1 MSDPNAPAP
10 DGFRLASLQDVVEIG
25 RGGFAVVYRAFQPR
39 FGRTVAVKLLDPQ
52 GDPRAVERFERECEA
67 MGMLSSHPNIVTIF
81 DAGVAEDGKPYLVME
96 FMPDGTLDDRLE
108 QEGPRPW
115 EDVVDVGVKLAGA
128 LETAHEAGVLH
139 RDVKPANVLRSPFG
153 EPCLSDFGLA
163 RFGGQ
168 AKTTGVVTAT
178 LLHAPP
184 EILAGQPA
192 SAQSDVYSLAS
203 SLFTLLVGDAPF
215 WRSTDES
222 MLPLLARIADEPVP
236 DLRSRGVPSSIC
248 SAIETAMAKDAD
260 ARPPSASAFG
270 EVLRD
275 AQAAEGLTPTP
286 LPLSGRESV
295 AAARRV
301 ATAPTDPHDPNAT
314 IARSPTPAADDNR
327 TVARPSAAPAPAPT
341 PTAKPPRRRRR
352 VLLAL
357 GALVLAVV
365 VGVAAVLA
373 LGGGDDGGG
382 NAADAPGSAGD
393 DTASGGATLDEM
405 AAEVIDQT
413 NAHRAD
419 IGLDPVS
426 VDPQLAREAMR
437 HATLAADV
445 DAYPQADLTAIGN
458 RHEGRWGN
466 IFVNTISGPDVDA
479 AFEGMLQTT
488 STRTNLE
495 NSSATVA
502 GVGLAYADDG
512 TTLYLVE
519 MLAARLSDA

>member
-1 MSDPNAPAP
+1 
-10 DGFRLASLQDVVEIG
+10 
-25 RGGFAVVYRAFQPR
+25 
-39 FGRTVAVKLLDPQ
+39 
-52 GDPRAVERFERECEA
+52 

-81 DAGVAEDGKPYLVME
+81 DAGLTEDGKPYLVME
-96 FMPDGTLDDRLE
+96 YMPDGTLDDRLDRD
-108 QEGPRPW
+108 GALGW
-115 EDVVDVGVKLAGA
+115 EEVSDVGVKLAGA

-192 SAQSDVYSLAS
+192 TAQSDVYSLAS

-236 DLRSRGVPSSIC
+236 DLRGRGVPAGIC
-248 SAIETAMAKDAD
+248 SAIETAMAKDLGD
-260 ARPPSASAFG
+260 RPASAAALG
-270 EVLRD
+270 EALRD

-314 IARSPTPAADDNR
+314 IARSPTPTADDNR
-327 TVARPSAAPAPAPT
+327 TVARPAAAPTPAPT

-357 GALVLAVV
+357 GALVLVVV
-365 VGVAAVLA
+365 VGVAAALT

-393 DTASGGATLDEM
+393 DIASGGAATLDEM
-405 AAEVIDQT
+405 AADVIAMT

-419 IGLDPVS
+419 VGLDPVT

-437 HATLAADV
+437 HATLAAEV
-445 DAYPQADLTAIGN
+445 EGYPQADLTAISN
-458 RHEGRWGN
+458 RHEGQWGN
-466 IFVNTISGPDVDA
+466 IFVNTISGPDVES
-479 AFEGMLQTT
+479 AFEGTLQTRL
-488 STRTNLE
+488 TRNNLE
-495 NSSATVA
+495 KSSATVA

-512 TTLYLVE
+512 TTLYMVE
-519 MLAARLSDA
+519 MLAAALSDA

>member
-1 MSDPNAPAP
+1 
-10 DGFRLASLQDVVEIG
+10 
-25 RGGFAVVYRAFQPR
+25 Y
-39 FGRTVAVKLLDPQ
+39 
-52 GDPRAVERFERECEA
+52 
-67 MGMLSSHPNIVTIF
+67 
-81 DAGVAEDGKPYLVME
+81 
-96 FMPDGTLDDRLE
+96 MPDGTLDDRLDRDRAL
-108 QEGPRPW
+108 GW
-115 EDVVDVGVKLAGA
+115 EEVSDLGVKLAGA

-192 SAQSDVYSLAS
+192 TPQSDVYSLAS

-236 DLRSRGVPSSIC
+236 DLRSQGVPSGVC
-248 SAIETAMAKDAD
+248 SAIESAMAKDAD
-260 ARPPSASAFG
+260 ARPPSAAAFG

-275 AQAAEGLTPTP
+275 AQVAQGLTPTP

-314 IARSPTPAADDNR
+314 IARSPAPTGDDNR
-327 TVARPSAAPAPAPT
+327 TVARPVAAPAPS
-341 PTAKPPRRRRR
+341 PTAKPPRHRRR

-357 GALVLAVV
+357 GALVLVVV
-365 VGVAAVLA
+365 VGVVAALT

-382 NAADAPGSAGD
+382 DDTADAPGSTGD
-393 DTASGGATLDEM
+393 DTASGGAATLDEM
-405 AAEVIDQT
+405 AADVIDLT
-413 NAHRAD
+413 NDHRAD
-419 IGLDPVS
+419 IGLDPVT

-437 HATLAADV
+437 HASLAADV
-445 DAYPQADLTAIGN
+445 EGYPQADLTAISN

-466 IFVNTISGPDVDA
+466 IFVNTISGPDVES
-479 AFEGMLQTT
+479 AFEGTLQTT
-488 STRTNLE
+488 STRNNVE
-495 NSSATVA
+495 KSSATVA